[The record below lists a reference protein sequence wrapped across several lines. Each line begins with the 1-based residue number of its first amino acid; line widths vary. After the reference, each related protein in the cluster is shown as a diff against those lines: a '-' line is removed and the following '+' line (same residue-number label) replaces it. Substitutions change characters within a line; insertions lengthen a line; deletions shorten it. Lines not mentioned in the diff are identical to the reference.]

1 MWEKLLGIGTYLW
14 EKMDVYLIAL
24 GKIALIF
31 LLGKLLI
38 RICCALAKKSLQRRA
53 SRKQGT
59 LSQKKYNTVITL
71 TQSLVRYLID
81 FVMLI
86 MVLDVL
92 GLGGTV
98 GSLLATAGIGGI
110 ALGLGAQSF
119 LKDLLGGLFILFD
132 DEYAIGDYIKLPTL
146 SLEGTVT
153 AISLR
158 STSLRLTHGEIATI
172 PHGKVEVVI
181 NFTRDRYTLFLDYDI
196 AGDQDP
202 NLAGAVI
209 LQEIQNWLEENAIE
223 NGEAAYLGV
232 GNMQPFKTT
241 LKFMFKVPP
250 LKQWAAERAVD
261 ERAKA
266 ALAAAGI
273 RLPAYQAGVWV
284 EK

>member
-1 MWEKLLGIGTYLW
+1 MWEKLSGIGTHLW
-14 EKMDVYLIAL
+14 EKMDVYLVAL

-38 RICCALAKKSLQRRA
+38 RICCALAKKGLQRRA

-132 DEYAIGDYIKLPTL
+132 DEYAVGDYIKLPTL

-181 NFTRDRYTLFLDYDI
+181 NFTRDRYTLF
-196 AGDQDP
+196 
-202 NLAGAVI
+202 LAGAVI